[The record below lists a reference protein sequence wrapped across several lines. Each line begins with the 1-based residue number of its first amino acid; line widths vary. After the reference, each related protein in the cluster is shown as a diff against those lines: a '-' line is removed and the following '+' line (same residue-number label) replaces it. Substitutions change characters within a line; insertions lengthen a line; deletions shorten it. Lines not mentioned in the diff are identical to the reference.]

1 MKTYLR
7 NFPVGTKPL
16 RVDTISFEEATVE
29 ETVEFFQKEIIK
41 YKGALTAA
49 NLRQLDEGKLITE
62 QRKVIS
68 LREELLAANT
78 IINYLERKCNE
89 DLY

>member
-1 MKTYLR
+1 MKTYIR
-7 NFPVGTKPL
+7 NFPVGTKPF
-16 RVDTISFEEATVE
+16 RIDTISFEDATVE

-41 YKGALTAA
+41 YKSALTAA
-49 NLRQLDEGKLITE
+49 ELRQLDEGKLATE

-78 IINYLERKCNE
+78 IITYLEGKRNE
-89 DLY
+89 N

>member
-1 MKTYLR
+1 MKTYLQ

-16 RVDTISFEEATVE
+16 KVDTISFEEATIE

-41 YKGALTAA
+41 YKGALATAD
-49 NLRQLDEGKLITE
+49 LKQLDEGKLIAE

>member
-1 MKTYLR
+1 MKTYLQ
-7 NFPVGTKPL
+7 NFPVGTKPCKI
-16 RVDTISFEEATVE
+16 DTISFEDATVE

-41 YKGALTAA
+41 YKSALTAA
-49 NLRQLDEGKLITE
+49 ELRQLDEGKLIAE

-78 IINYLERKCNE
+78 IITYLEGKRNE
-89 DLY
+89 N